1 MRPGPWQWVVLF
13 FTRPVRVSDLA
24 ALARPF
30 KRREKPV
37 EATAPPVIE
46 VPEAPPSRPR
56 VVAPASGAPR
66 PRVVSLR
73 AQPLEVGGVSEQ
85 PLDTFPAELQSEFRN
100 SSKGALDP
108 PRSGAGNY
116 AG

>member
-24 ALARPF
+24 ALASPF

-37 EATAPPVIE
+37 KATAPPVIE

-56 VVAPASGAPR
+56 VAAPASGAHR
-66 PRVVSLR
+66 PRAVSLR
-73 AQPLEVGGVSEQ
+73 APPLEVGGVSEQ
-85 PLDTFPAELQSEFRN
+85 PLDTLPADLQSVFRS
-100 SSKGALDP
+100 SSKLALDP
-108 PRSGAGNY
+108 PRSGAGG
-116 AG
+116 ADR